1 MEASAQFGVYYA
13 VLRKH
18 LVLLAVSS
26 SLVVA
31 SGVFYV
37 VRQQKVFQ
45 ASATLVIETPQRNLA
60 IGTDYGALLAQ
71 EQDDLST
78 QVLVLKQKPSLAAQ
92 AIDKLKA
99 KKIDVLAGDY
109 TETSLPAN
117 VKVEFIPGTRAVSFS
132 LTGPDKDSL
141 HEAVNAYAQVFKE
154 YSEGASAKRSDLQRD
169 RFQNAVDDAE
179 AELKRLQTAAADL
192 VSAHKELDLSAE
204 RNADAE
210 TLDKLRS
217 EMPGRELQRDLDVAE
232 KSAILA
238 ALDRAGVV
246 AADSGGGFALSPKD
260 AAKTLDA
267 ALADDEHVGALKC
280 VNANTFVRRQL
291 DAESAALEKD
301 RRLKEQ
307 AFKEDTPARVAARE
321 EAAAAHAKC
330 GRQIATVVEAQ
341 LAEIDVRLR
350 QYDKTA
356 KRMKELDE
364 RVAEVNGL
372 RAQYRNLE
380 DAIKQQTRVVERDS
394 DRLKSFES
402 SIVQDPSDAQGR
414 TSHATRII
422 KIETPA
428 TAAATVQIAPKVP
441 LIIGLTIFAAL
452 AVGLGLVLLFEYLDD
467 TIKSKEDFDRYVGL
481 PFLGFIPRIDA
492 KESGNPD
499 TAASARSGSSTA
511 EAFRAVR
518 TSILFSRSDK
528 PVRTILVTSAGPG
541 EGKTTV
547 AANLAITLAQHKG
560 PVLLIDA
567 DLRRPRVA
575 KALGVENKI
584 GLTNYLIGESTLD
597 QVLQKTSID
606 GVFTITSGPIP
617 PNPAE
622 LLHGE
627 RLAQLLSTALE
638 RFDRIIIDSP
648 PVIAVS
654 DARVVAR
661 CADGLYLV
669 ISMGKTSWR
678 LIQRS
683 KESLTSIGFEVHG
696 AILNNLAAPTGR
708 YGYYYYRD
716 YEYGKGYYQQPS
728 SPKTSAPKA

>member
-26 SLVVA
+26 SLVIA

-45 ASATLVIETPQRNLA
+45 SSATLVIETPPPNLA

-71 EQDDLST
+71 QQEDLNT
-78 QVLVLKQKPSLAAQ
+78 QVFLLKQTPSLAAQ
-92 AIDKLKA
+92 AVERLKA
-99 KKIDVLAGDY
+99 QNVDVVAGDY
-109 TETSLPAN
+109 TEKSLPAN
-117 VKVEFIPGTRAVSFS
+117 VKVEFIPATSAVSFS
-132 LTGPDKDSL
+132 LTGPDAASL
-141 HEAVNAYAQVFKE
+141 PSAVNAYAQVFKE
-154 YSEGASAKRSDLQRD
+154 SSEGDSAKRSDQQRGEFV
-169 RFQNAVDDAE
+169 RAVDDANE
-179 AELKRLQTAAADL
+179 ELTRRRREQDAL
-192 VSAHKELDLSAE
+192 VDAHKGVDLASDRAAE
-204 RNADAE
+204 AE
-210 TLDKLRS
+210 TLEKLRA
-217 EMPGRELQRDLDVAE
+217 ELPGQEIQNGLDVAQ

-238 ALDRAGVV
+238 AVAKAGVV
-246 AADSGGGFALSPKD
+246 ATESGGVWSLAPRDDG
-260 AAKTLDA
+260 AKTEA
-267 ALADDEHVGALKC
+267 RLADDESVCALECVSANNFVQRYVKEELKALDKDRALKERS
-280 VNANTFVRRQL
+280 V
-291 DAESAALEKD
+291 
-301 RRLKEQ
+301 
-307 AFKEDTPARVAARE
+307 KEDFQART
-321 EAAAAHAKC
+321 EAQQEAKDAHTKC
-330 GRQIATVVEAQ
+330 GRQIAAVVV
-341 LAEIDVRLR
+341 AELGRIDARLR
-350 QYDKTA
+350 QYEATL
-356 KRMKELDE
+356 KRADELD
-364 RVAEVNGL
+364 RSVSTLNAL
-372 RAQYRNLE
+372 RAQHRNLAE
-380 DAIKQQTRVVERDS
+380 AVKQQKIVVEDKTERLRAF
-394 DRLKSFES
+394 DRAM
-402 SIVQDPSDAQGR
+402 VQDADDANGR
-414 TSHATRII
+414 AARATRRILI
-422 KIETPA
+422 KTPA
-428 TAAATVQIAPKVP
+428 APNSAVQIAPKVP

-499 TAASARSGSSTA
+499 IAASARTGSSVA

-575 KALGVENKI
+575 KALGVENKV
-584 GLTNYLIGESTLD
+584 GLTNFLIGESTLD
-597 QVLQKTSID
+597 QVVQKTSID
-606 GVFTITSGPIP
+606 GVFVVTSGPIP

-627 RLAQLLSTALE
+627 RLATLLKAALE
-638 RFDRIIIDSP
+638 RFDRVVIDSP

-716 YEYGKGYYQQPS
+716 YEYGKGYYQQPQKQQPA
-728 SPKTSAPKA
+728 PKT

>member
-1 MEASAQFGVYYA
+1 MEAAAQFGVYFA

-18 LVLLAVSS
+18 VVLLTVSA

-31 SGVFYV
+31 AGVFYV
-37 VRQQKVFQ
+37 VRTRPVFQ
-45 ASATLVIETPQRNLA
+45 SSATLVIETPPPNLA
-60 IGTDYGALLAQ
+60 VGTDYGALLAQ
-71 EQDDLST
+71 QQQDLNTS
-78 QVLVLKQKPSLAAQ
+78 VFLLKQNTGLAAQ
-92 AIDKLKA
+92 AIERLTTQGV
-99 KKIDVLAGDY
+99 DVVLGDY
-109 TETSLPAN
+109 TTKSLPVN
-117 VKVEFIPGTRAVSFS
+117 VKVEFIPGTSAVSFS
-132 LTGPDKDSL
+132 LTGPDAESL
-141 HEAVNAYAQVFKE
+141 PSAVNAYAQVFKE
-154 YSEGASAKRSDLQRD
+154 SSEGDSAKRSDVQRD
-169 RFQNAVDDAE
+169 HFARALDDANE
-179 AELKRLQTAAADL
+179 ELKAKQREVDALAEAHKDLDLAAD
-192 VSAHKELDLSAE
+192 
-204 RNADAE
+204 RNAEAE
-210 TLDKLRS
+210 TLDRLRA
-217 EMPGRELQRDLDVAE
+217 ELPGLQFQRGLDVAQ

-238 ALDRAGVV
+238 ALAQAGVV
-246 AADSGGGFALSPKD
+246 AKQSEGVWSLS
-260 AAKTLDA
+260 AR
-267 ALADDEHVGALKC
+267 DDGASLEKRL
-280 VNANTFVRRQL
+280 VE
-291 DAESAALEKD
+291 DESVCALECVAANGFVQRALEAELKALEND
-301 RRLKEQ
+301 RRLKERSL
-307 AFKEDTPARVAARE
+307 KEDSQSRIEAQQAVAAAR
-321 EAAAAHAKC
+321 AKC
-330 GRQIATVVEAQ
+330 GRQIASVVAVE
-341 LAEIDVRLR
+341 LGKIDVRMALADAKTKRADDLDVSVATVTSLR
-350 QYDKTA
+350 T
-356 KRMKELDE
+356 R
-364 RVAEVNGL
+364 
-372 RAQYRNLE
+372 YRTLA
-380 DAIKQQTRVVERDS
+380 DAVKQQARAVEEKS
-394 DRLKSFES
+394 ERLKNFDRSMG
-402 SIVQDPSDAQGR
+402 QGADDAAGR
-414 TSHATRII
+414 TARATRRILI
-422 KIETPA
+422 RTPA
-428 TAAATVQIAPKVP
+428 VGPAVQIAPKVP

-499 TAASARSGSSTA
+499 TAAAARTGSSTA

-575 KALGVENKI
+575 KALGIENKI
-584 GLTNYLIGESTLD
+584 GLTNYLIGEATLEE
-597 QVLQKTSID
+597 VVQKTSIE
-606 GVFTITSGPIP
+606 GVFAVTSGPIP

-627 RLAQLLSTALE
+627 RLAQLLKTALE
-638 RFDRIIIDSP
+638 RYDRIVIDSP

-661 CADGLYLV
+661 CTDGLYLV

-678 LIQRS
+678 VIQRA

-716 YEYGKGYYQQPS
+716 YDYGKGYYQQQQPA
-728 SPKTSAPKA
+728 PKT